1 MTAERSGAQQSAAPP
16 RALRVLHL
24 TSSFPRSAGDHV
36 APFLLDL
43 ARAQQSAGLEVAV
56 LAPHDA
62 GARRT
67 EDLDGVG
74 VHRFRYATDRWER
87 LAYRGGLLGRSRTP
101 AGLAL
106 VPVFFAAFT
115 PLGLKETPPGP
126 STAVQV

>member
-1 MTAERSGAQQSAAPP
+1 MTAERSGAQPSAVSG

-43 ARAQQSAGLEVAV
+43 ARAQQAAGLEVAV
-56 LAPHDA
+56 LAPHDQ

-74 VHRFRYATDRWER
+74 VHRFRDASDHCER
-87 LAYRGGLLGRSRTP
+87 MS
-101 AGLAL
+101 
-106 VPVFFAAFT
+106 
-115 PLGLKETPPGP
+115 
-126 STAVQV
+126 